1 MPYRLISLPM
11 PGHKAL
17 SFSVVFLFAAVFAK
31 AVPRQD
37 QVEIHAPYVE
47 TSPAVADA
55 MLKLAHA
62 RRKDLVYD
70 LGCGDGRIVIMAAKR
85 YGSHG
90 VGIDINP
97 ERIRQAQANARRDGV
112 ADLVTFRVG
121 DVYDANLRE
130 ATVVML
136 YLLPDMNLKLRPKLK
151 AELRPG
157 SRIVSHS
164 FDMGTWSAKKQKVVG
179 GERIYLWVLRRR
191 FWFFL

>member
-1 MPYRLISLPM
+1 MPKPQVL
-11 PGHKAL
+11 AL
-17 SFSVVFLFAAVFAK
+17 SVALLIASAHGSAA
-31 AVPRQD
+31 PQQD

-47 TSPAVADA
+47 TSLTVADA
-55 MLKLAHA
+55 MLKLGHA
-62 RRKDLVYD
+62 GRKDLVYD

-85 YGSHG
+85 YGSRG

-97 ERIRQAQANARRDGV
+97 ERIRQAKANARRDGV
-112 ADLVTFRVG
+112 ADLVTFQVG
-121 DVYDANLRE
+121 DVYNANLRN

-151 AELRPG
+151 AELKPG
-157 SRIVSHS
+157 ARIVSHS
-164 FDMGTWSAKKQKVVG
+164 FDMGDWNAKKQKVIG